1 MGCFVVVY
9 FLTAIT
15 YMYLALTSKK
25 QVLKGLL
32 RGDQKR
38 TFSLSK
44 REFCLRES
52 EWVSPNARSSDF
64 YNKR

>member
-15 YMYLALTSKK
+15 YMYLALTSKFK

-38 TFSLSK
+38 TFLLSK
-44 REFCLRES
+44 CEFRLRES
-52 EWVSPNARSSDF
+52 ERVSPNARSGDF
-64 YNKR
+64 